1 MKNIILTNYLC
12 DLKDPQNNE
21 EWTKDNQERILKP
34 LLDSAKKQDCEVVVL
49 EETGDDDNPYFQ
61 RWINIEKYL
70 EKNTDIEKVFCVDAS
85 DILVLKNPFETL
97 INGIV
102 YIGTQNDKVG
112 TLWLIYNHNSY
123 PEVDFINLYRDY
135 KLLNAGILGGYRE
148 TVLEYVKE
156 INKIRRE
163 TKEAK
168 RSLTDM
174 AIFNL
179 VGWTKFKSRIVIG
192 KNINTDFGQFEV
204 NDVSWFKHK

>member
-1 MKNIILTNYLC
+1 
-12 DLKDPQNNE
+12 
-21 EWTKDNQERILKP
+21 
-34 LLDSAKKQDCEVVVL
+34 
-49 EETGDDDNPYFQ
+49 
-61 RWINIEKYL
+61 
-70 EKNTDIEKVFCVDAS
+70 
-85 DILVLKNPFETL
+85 
-97 INGIV
+97 
-102 YIGTQNDKVG
+102 
-112 TLWLIYNHNSY
+112 
-123 PEVDFINLYRDY
+123 VDFINLYRDY
-135 KLLNAGILGGYRE
+135 KLLSAGILGGYRE

-192 KNINTDFGQFEV
+192 KNVNTDFGQFEV

>member
-102 YIGTQNDKVG
+102 YIGTQNDEVG

-148 TVLEYVKE
+148 TVLEYIKE

>member
-192 KNINTDFGQFEV
+192 KNVNTDFGQFEV